1 MALAHISWLTAV
13 AMAAGTMIM
22 PLHLSQDTGG
32 IGAAVTRLWGTGT
45 APVSLLPGYR
55 RADSAR
61 ENSAIAAGRSAGTR
75 SARSSTTPVAA
86 TDVWSRLREGF
97 ALQGQPRP
105 AVQAYI
111 DRFRKHPQHI
121 ERVLRRGEPYLFH
134 ILGRLEARGL
144 PAELALLPVVESA
157 FDPFASSP
165 AGAAG
170 IWQFMPAT
178 ASHLGLPRDWWF
190 DGRRD
195 IVAAT
200 EAALDY
206 LDELHGRFDG
216 DWLLALGAYNAGRTR
231 VNAAI
236 RNNRSRGKPTD
247 FWHLRLP
254 EETRSYV
261 PKLMALRAVIVDPSA
276 YGIRLPDIANAPYFT
291 SVDTQ
296 GQLDLK
302 VAARLSGASVEELR
316 RLNPGL
322 VRSVTPPGVSHALL
336 IPKSGERRFGEQL
349 ARLSADQR
357 VMAVKYRVRRGD
369 TLSTIARSCRTTV
382 ERLREI
388 NQLTDTRI
396 VAGWHLIVPV
406 AENDT
411 NAGDAAR
418 TS

>member
-1 MALAHISWLTAV
+1 MALAQISWLPAA

-22 PLHLSQDTGG
+22 PLHLSQDAGR
-32 IGAAVTRLWGTGT
+32 IGAAVTRLWDTGA
-45 APVSLLPGYR
+45 APVSFLSAYR

-61 ENSAIAAGRSAGTR
+61 GNSAIVASRSDGTR
-75 SARSSTTPVAA
+75 PARPSTAPVAA

-97 ALQGQPRP
+97 VLQGQIRP

-111 DRFRKHPQHI
+111 DRFRKHPQQI

-134 ILGRLEARGL
+134 ILGRVEARGL
-144 PAELALLPVVESA
+144 PGELALLPVVESA

-178 ASHLGLPRDWWF
+178 ASHLGLPRDWWV

-236 RNNRSRGKPTD
+236 RHNRSRGKPTD

-276 YGIRLPDIANAPYFT
+276 YGITLPHIANVPYFT

-302 VAARLSGASVEELR
+302 VAARLSGASVEQLR

-349 ARLSADQR
+349 ARLPADQR

-396 VAGWHLIVPV
+396 VAGRHLIVPV

-411 NAGDAAR
+411 NAGDSAR